1 VLPDT
6 GRYPELAER
15 AAALDAADPLARLR
29 DRFLLPAG
37 LVYLD
42 GNSLGALPAA
52 VPPAVEDAVRRQ
64 WGVSLIRSWNSH
76 AWWDAPLRVGDAIGR
91 LIGAA
96 PGQTVVGGDSTSIQ
110 IFNALTAAARLRPGR
125 PLLVTDP
132 GHFPTDRYIAAAAA
146 RTLGLEVREVTPG
159 ELPGFLAD
167 EGGRAAVAA
176 YPPVDYR
183 TGELHDVPGL
193 TEVAHAAGALVLWDL
208 CHAAG
213 ALPVELDALRVDLAV
228 GCGYKYL
235 SGGPGAPAFLYV
247 ARRHQAAFDP
257 ALTGWTGHARPF
269 EMTEPYEP
277 AEGIAR
283 ARIGT
288 PPMLSL
294 LALGYGFSV
303 RLAGQVAA
311 AHADSPDAGARPA
324 LVAAITARLALVA
337 EQWLGIDPDQVV
349 GSWHD
354 GPGWGRTE
362 LTGTGSG
369 RRLLVSLPAS
379 WLARVWAC
387 GLALTGRHLVV
398 AVDRAGWPDARVL
411 ALRAPGA
418 EPVLLDVHA
427 RPDGGPDGTADAPHW
442 EA

>member
-15 AAALDAADPLARLR
+15 AAALDAADPLGGLR

-64 WGVSLIRSWNSH
+64 WGAGLIRSWNEH
-76 AWWDAPLRVGDAIGR
+76 AWWQAPLRVGDAVGR

-96 PGQTVVGGDSTSIQ
+96 PGQTVVGDSTSIQ
-110 IFNALTAAARLRPGR
+110 IYNALSAAVRLRPGR
-125 PLLVTDP
+125 PLLAVDP
-132 GHFPTDRYIAAAAA
+132 DHFPTDRYIAASFA
-146 RTLGLEVREVTPG
+146 REHGLEVHEVTPG
-159 ELPGFLAD
+159 ALPGLLAA
-167 EGGRAAVAA
+167 EGERVAVVA

-183 TGELHDVPGL
+183 TGELHDVPAL
-193 TEVAHAAGALVLWDL
+193 TEAAHAAGALVLWDL

-213 ALPVELDALRVDLAV
+213 ALPVEVDARRVDLAV

-247 ARRHQAAFDP
+247 ARRHQADFDP

-294 LALGYGFSV
+294 LALEAALTAFDGVDLAELRDKSLSVTGFFIDCADALLGGAFEVVTPRSPG
-303 RLAGQVAA
+303 RRGSQVSLR
-311 AHADSPDAGARPA
+311 HPDAYA
-324 LVAAITARLALVA
+324 LVQALAARDVIGDMRAPDLLRFGVNALY
-337 EQWLGIDPDQVV
+337 
-349 GSWHD
+349 
-354 GPGWGRTE
+354 
-362 LTGTGSG
+362 
-369 RRLLVSLPAS
+369 VSH
-379 WLARVWAC
+379 
-387 GLALTGRHLVV
+387 G
-398 AVDRAGWPDARVL
+398 D
-411 ALRAPGA
+411 ALRAVRCLRDIVA
-418 EPVLLDVHA
+418 EAAHLPFLAQQRSTV
-427 RPDGGPDGTADAPHW
+427 T
-442 EA
+442 

>member
-64 WGVSLIRSWNSH
+64 WGTGLIRSWNEH
-76 AWWDAPLRVGDAIGR
+76 AWWQAPLRVGDAVGR

-96 PGQTVVGGDSTSIQ
+96 PGQTVVGDSTSIQ
-110 IFNALTAAARLRPGR
+110 IYNALAAAVRLRPGR
-125 PLLVTDP
+125 PLLAVDP
-132 GHFPTDRYIAAAAA
+132 DHFPTDRYIAASFA
-146 RTLGLEVREVTPG
+146 RQHGFEVREVTPG
-159 ELPGFLAD
+159 ALPAFLAA
-167 EGGRAAVAA
+167 EGERVAVAA

-183 TGELHDVPGL
+183 TGELHDMPGL
-193 TEVAHAAGALVLWDL
+193 TAAAHAAGALVLWDL

-247 ARRHQAAFDP
+247 ARRHLADFDP

-269 EMTEPYEP
+269 DPTEFYEP
-277 AEGIAR
+277 ADGIAR

-294 LALGYGFSV
+294 LALEAALTAFDGVDLAELRVKSLSVTGFF
-303 RLAGQVAA
+303 LDCADALLGQAFGVVTPRSPARRGSQVTLR
-311 AHADSPDAGARPA
+311 HPDAYA
-324 LVAAITARLALVA
+324 LVQALAARDVIGDMRAPDLLRFGVNALY
-337 EQWLGIDPDQVV
+337 
-349 GSWHD
+349 
-354 GPGWGRTE
+354 
-362 LTGTGSG
+362 
-369 RRLLVSLPAS
+369 VSH
-379 WLARVWAC
+379 
-387 GLALTGRHLVV
+387 G
-398 AVDRAGWPDARVL
+398 D
-411 ALRAPGA
+411 ALRAVACLRDIVA
-418 EPVLLDVHA
+418 EAAHLPFLAQQRSAV
-427 RPDGGPDGTADAPHW
+427 T
-442 EA
+442 